1 MDKSSIVNA
10 EIKKAQHRVIKD
22 DDFEKVINGVKYNIM
37 FYNVYIRLKRREA
50 NVYAFVFRIIK

>member
-1 MDKSSIVNA
+1 MDKSSIVSA
-10 EIKKAQHRVIKD
+10 EIKKAQHRAIKD

-37 FYNVYIRLKRREA
+37 FYNVYILKRREA

>member
-1 MDKSSIVNA
+1 MDKSSIVSA
-10 EIKKAQHRVIKD
+10 EIKKAQQRVIKD

-37 FYNVYIRLKRREA
+37 FYNVYILKRHEA

>member
-1 MDKSSIVNA
+1 MDKSSIVSA
-10 EIKKAQHRVIKD
+10 EIKKAQLRAIKD

-37 FYNVYIRLKRREA
+37 FYNVYILKRREA